1 MKRDRQAVI
10 KQMISR
16 DKIGTQEE
24 IKQRLEAEG
33 ITVTQATLSRDLREI
48 GLLKLRDEEGRLY
61 YSLSEHV
68 LPSLDPTVKDYVKS
82 VSRAQFMLVLHT
94 ELGEADVL
102 ANLID
107 SDGNPEILGT
117 VAGADTLLV
126 ICKDAV
132 VAENWKASFTDEHSS
147 SGSPKSQR
155 RVNRPPQTP

>member
-33 ITVTQATLSRDLREI
+33 ITV
-48 GLLKLRDEEGRLY
+48 
-61 YSLSEHV
+61 SLSEHV

-102 ANLID
+102 ANIID
-107 SDGNPEILGT
+107 SDENPEILGT

-132 VAENWKASFTDEHSS
+132 VAERLESEFH
-147 SGSPKSQR
+147 
-155 RVNRPPQTP
+155 

>member
-48 GLLKLRDEEGRLY
+48 GLLKLRDEEGKLY

-68 LPSLDPTVKDYVKS
+68 LSSLDPTVKDYVKS

-107 SDGNPEILGT
+107 SDGNPEILGA

-132 VAENWKASFTDEHSS
+132 VAERLESEFH
-147 SGSPKSQR
+147 
-155 RVNRPPQTP
+155 

>member
-48 GLLKLRDEEGRLY
+48 GLLRDEEGKLY

-102 ANLID
+102 ANIID
-107 SDGNPEILGT
+107 SDENPEILGT

-132 VAENWKASFTDEHSS
+132 VAERLESEFH
-147 SGSPKSQR
+147 
-155 RVNRPPQTP
+155 

>member
-10 KQMISR
+10 KQLISR

-68 LPSLDPTVKDYVKS
+68 LSSLDPTVKD
-82 VSRAQFMLVLHT
+82 
-94 ELGEADVL
+94 
-102 ANLID
+102 NLID

-132 VAENWKASFTDEHSS
+132 VAEKLESEFH
-147 SGSPKSQR
+147 
-155 RVNRPPQTP
+155 

>member
-1 MKRDRQAVI
+1 M
-10 KQMISR
+10 
-16 DKIGTQEE
+16 
-24 IKQRLEAEG
+24 
-33 ITVTQATLSRDLREI
+33 
-48 GLLKLRDEEGRLY
+48 
-61 YSLSEHV
+61 
-68 LPSLDPTVKDYVKS
+68 DPTVKDYVKS

-132 VAENWKASFTDEHSS
+132 VAEKLESEFHNGIVILSTFGISAGAKFDIFGRW
-147 SGSPKSQR
+147 
-155 RVNRPPQTP
+155 VL

>member
-107 SDGNPEILGT
+107 SDGNPEQWANFPTHSESNLPAHLPPHRH
-117 VAGADTLLV
+117 VVSQFFEKALLLV
-126 ICKDAV
+126 DKPSYVQLD
-132 VAENWKASFTDEHSS
+132 D
-147 SGSPKSQR
+147 
-155 RVNRPPQTP
+155 

>member
-33 ITVTQATLSRDLREI
+33 ITVTLSRDLREI

-132 VAENWKASFTDEHSS
+132 VAEKLESEFH
-147 SGSPKSQR
+147 
-155 RVNRPPQTP
+155 